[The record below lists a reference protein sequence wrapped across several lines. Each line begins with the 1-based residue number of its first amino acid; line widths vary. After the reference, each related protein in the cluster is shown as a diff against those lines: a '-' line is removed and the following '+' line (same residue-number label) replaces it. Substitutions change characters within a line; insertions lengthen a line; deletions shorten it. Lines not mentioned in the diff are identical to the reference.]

1 MRLEWMIE
9 FALQLRY
16 IVLTL
21 MVQCSRE
28 RLTSLAKLLLL
39 RSSIFMLHH
48 PNQGSKLVLYIK
60 GMECLIIMGEVNF
73 RQCSVDAGVHMQG
86 QGLSMTLL

>member
-48 PNQGSKLVLYIK
+48 PNQWLKSLFLCNRRK
-60 GMECLIIMGEVNF
+60 GFAFWVTGFVNG
-73 RQCSVDAGVHMQG
+73 RSVGWSVTNDDGGAH
-86 QGLSMTLL
+86 